1 MKKLK
6 KEVFYVLFVGLVFCG
21 LTLSCWL
28 RPSDDFSAKARRELA
43 KFPELSWKTIQSG
56 LFMDKFEDY
65 TLDQFPLRE
74 EFRTVKAFTHKYI
87 FGQADNNKVYLVGD
101 HISKL
106 EYPYSEKAL
115 DKTINKFTRIY
126 DSYLKGTDAKV
137 YTALIPDKNYFLA
150 EQNGYLAMDYDKLY
164 ETYTEGLSDIMTYI
178 EIKDLLT
185 IEDYYYTDTHWKQDC
200 IVDVAQKLAS
210 AMGTTLNA
218 EYEKVTMDSPFY
230 GVYYGQLALPVNPDK
245 ITYLNNPLFD
255 DCYVFN
261 HENQKEIPVYDL
273 DRVTGRDPYETF
285 LSGSLSVIT
294 IENPNATTDKE
305 LVIFRDS
312 FGSSISPL
320 FVEGYKKIT
329 ILDARYLAHD
339 SVIGNFVEF
348 TNQDVLFLHC
358 TSVVNNESAFK

>member
-1 MKKLK
+1 MKKFG
-6 KEVFYVLFVGLVFCG
+6 KEVFYVLLVGIVFGG
-21 LTLSCWL
+21 LTLFCWL
-28 RPSDDFSAKARRELA
+28 KPTKDFSATERRELA
-43 KFPELSWKTIQSG
+43 KFPELSLKTIQTG

-74 EFRTVKAFTHKYI
+74 EFRTLKAFTHKYI

-101 HISKL
+101 YISKL
-106 EYPYSEKAL
+106 EYPYSDKAL
-115 DKTINKFTRIY
+115 EGTMKKFKRVYEKYIAG
-126 DSYLKGTDAKV
+126 SDAKV

-150 EQNGYLAMDYDKLY
+150 EENGYLAMDYDKLY
-164 ETYTEGLSDIMTYI
+164 ETYTNGLSDIMTYI

-185 IEDYYYTDTHWKQDC
+185 IEDYYYTDTHWRQDA
-200 IVDVAQKLAS
+200 IVDVAQRLAD
-210 AMGTTLNA
+210 AMGTTLKA
-218 EYEKVTMDSPFY
+218 DYEKVTLESPFY
-230 GVYYGQLALPVNPDK
+230 GVYYGQLALPVEPDT
-245 ITYLNNPLFD
+245 ITYLDNDLFD

-273 DRVTGRDPYETF
+273 ELATGRDPYEMF

-294 IENPNATTDKE
+294 IDNPNATTDKE

-320 FVEGYKKIT
+320 FVEGYKKVT
-329 ILDARYLAHD
+329 ILDIRYLHE
-339 SVIGNFVEF
+339 SLLGNFVEF

>member
-1 MKKLK
+1 MKKFK
-6 KEVFYVLFVGLVFCG
+6 KEVFYVLLVGIVFCG
-21 LTLSCWL
+21 LTLFSWVK
-28 RPSDDFSAKARRELA
+28 PNQDFSATERRELA

-56 LFMDKFEDY
+56 LFMDKFEDF

-74 EFRTVKAFTHKYI
+74 EFRTLKAFTHKYI

-106 EYPYSEKAL
+106 EYPYSDKAL
-115 DKTINKFTRIY
+115 DGTINKFKRIY
-126 DSYLKGTDAKV
+126 EKYIKDSDAKV

-150 EQNGYLAMDYDKLY
+150 EANGYLAMDYDKLY
-164 ETYTEGLSDIMTYI
+164 ERYINGLSDIMTYI

-185 IEDYYYTDTHWKQDC
+185 IDDYYFTDTHWRQDC
-200 IVDVAQKLAS
+200 ILDVAQKLAG
-210 AMGTTLNA
+210 AMGTTLQA
-218 EYEKVTMDSPFY
+218 EYEKVTLDSPFY

-245 ITYLNNPLFD
+245 ITYMDNDLFD
-255 DCYVFN
+255 DCVIIN
-261 HENQKEIPVYDL
+261 HETQKEIPVYDMAL
-273 DRVTGRDPYETF
+273 ATGRDPYEMF
-285 LSGSLSVIT
+285 LNGSLSLIT

-329 ILDARYLAHD
+329 IVDARYMLETMM
-339 SVIGNFVEF
+339 GNFIEF
-348 TNQDVLFLHC
+348 DNQDVLFLHC
-358 TSVVNNESAFK
+358 ASVVNNESAFK